1 MSCTGLVL
9 EAAEGKVF
17 NNIAGVKTNEMPPDA
32 RQRFGLSPRLINAA
46 GKNRFFH
53 DEAKAE
59 LPGLVLSPFIL
70 ALIYIAKAW
79 Q

>member
-17 NNIAGVKTNEMPPDA
+17 NNIAGVKANEMPPDT
-32 RQRFGLSPRLINAA
+32 RQRFCLFPRLINA